1 MKSGGAIYNSRR
13 SRSGPRQKISLH
25 NRPVSVYNW
34 GKEYEMLK
42 FIVGIVFG
50 VIAIIFILQNVQ
62 MVEVTFLFWSISMSR
77 SILFFIM
84 LLIGFVLG
92 WGVGSFGSRR
102 KR

>member
-1 MKSGGAIYNSRR
+1 
-13 SRSGPRQKISLH
+13 
-25 NRPVSVYNW
+25 
-34 GKEYEMLK
+34 MLK

-50 VIAIIFILQNVQ
+50 ALAIIFILQNVQ

-84 LLIGFVLG
+84 LLVGFVLG
-92 WGVGSFGSRR
+92 WGVGSFGRRR

>member
-1 MKSGGAIYNSRR
+1 
-13 SRSGPRQKISLH
+13 
-25 NRPVSVYNW
+25 
-34 GKEYEMLK
+34 MLK

-50 VIAIIFILQNVQ
+50 ALAIIFILQNVQ
-62 MVEVTFLFWSISMSR
+62 MVEVTFLAWSISMSR

-92 WGVGSFGSRR
+92 WGVGSFGRRR

>member
-1 MKSGGAIYNSRR
+1 
-13 SRSGPRQKISLH
+13 
-25 NRPVSVYNW
+25 
-34 GKEYEMLK
+34 MLK

-50 VIAIIFILQNVQ
+50 ALAIVFILQNVQ
-62 MVEVTFLFWSISMSR
+62 MVEVTFLAWSISMSR

-92 WGVGSFGSRR
+92 WGVGSFGRRR